1 MTQLFFNA
9 GIVLFGTAIALSL
22 VRVFKGPTLP
32 DRVVA
37 FDVIG
42 VNLISI
48 AAVLSVILRT
58 KAFLEVILII
68 AILAFIST
76 VAFSKYIERGVI
88 IDRKRNR

>member
-9 GIVLFGTAIALSL
+9 GIVLFGIAIALSL

>member
-1 MTQLFFNA
+1 MIYSIFTVA
-9 GIVLFGTAIALSL
+9 VVLFSLAIGLSL
-22 VRVFKGPTLP
+22 IRVLKGPTLP

-48 AAVLSVILRT
+48 VAVLSALLQT
-58 KAFLEVILII
+58 KAYLEVILII

-76 VAFSKYIERGVI
+76 VAFSKYIERGII
-88 IDRKRNR
+88 IDRKPNR